1 MKYFIITNNK
11 VSVIKGVRPS
21 NQSGQEVL
29 KKIAGRLERLIK
41 ENPDLELTKLQA
53 LFVKK
58 LREDG
63 TIELAPNKIDI
74 AHNLAIS
81 MIKQAIADRA
91 NHPLSS
97 EKYEELITNIIT
109 TEAEDDKDFVREF
122 FQGLLD
128 PSITLKEKMANA
140 DKVVERLNRASKN
153 LIPAHRSSNRSV
165 SSNRDPHMV
174 QKKGKDHYV
183 ETPMSVKLSKS
194 FVKVLHGPYEP
205 KIRYGADGKKEYQSS
220 SICNKPRDSWYSPE
234 TGKQRFDR

>member
-1 MKYFIITNNK
+1 MKYFVIQNNK
-11 VSVIKGVRPS
+11 VSVIKSVRPT

-53 LFVKK
+53 LFVQKI
-58 LREDG
+58 REDG
-63 TIELAPNKIDI
+63 TIALSANNIDI

-97 EKYEELITNIIT
+97 AKYEELITNIIT
-109 TEAEDDKDFVREF
+109 TEEKDDKDFVREF

-128 PSITLKEKMANA
+128 PSITLEEKMTDA
-140 DKVVERLNRASKN
+140 DKVVERLNYASKN

-165 SSNRDPHMV
+165 GPNRDPHMLR
-174 QKKGKDHYV
+174 KKGKDHYV
-183 ETPMSVKLSKS
+183 ETSTSAKLSKS
-194 FVKVLHGPYEP
+194 FDKLLHVSYEP
-205 KIRYGADGKKEYQSS
+205 KTRYGADGKKEYQS
-220 SICNKPRDSWYSPE
+220 W
-234 TGKQRFDR
+234 T